1 MTETYDLAV
10 IGGGSGGLACAQR
23 AAEYGARVILME
35 SGRLGGTCVNVGCV
49 PKKIMW
55 NAATLAEHLHDA
67 REYGFDVS
75 TAGHDWAALKHKR
88 DAYIQRLN
96 QIYERNLANRKVE
109 LLRARARFIGPRRI
123 EAGGR
128 IVEAEHVVIATGGRP
143 LVPDIPGAS
152 LGITSDGFFDLEARP
167 HRVLI
172 VGSGYVAVE
181 LGGVFA
187 ALGSKLT
194 VAIRGATLLRDF
206 DVMLGSAAMRGLEEL
221 GASVCAMSVPAGVT
235 RLPNGALEL
244 ALEDGRKLGPFDCL
258 IWAIGRAPMLED
270 LGLEAGGVKLDLDG
284 YVANDAYQATNA
296 QGVYAIGDVS
306 GRLALTPV
314 AVAAGRRL
322 SDRVFG
328 GKAGR
333 HLDYHNVATVIF
345 GHPPLGT
352 VGLTEVEARAK
363 YGEDVRVYMAS
374 FVPLYYS
381 MSSRKPMTDMKLVT
395 VGPEERI
402 VGAHVAGQGADE
414 MMQGFAVAVRMGARK
429 SDFDDTVAIHPT
441 SAEELVT
448 MR

>member
-1 MTETYDLAV
+1 MADSYDLAV

-23 AAEYGARVILME
+23 AAQYGARVILTE
-35 SGRLGGTCVNVGCV
+35 PGRLGGTCVNVGCV

-55 NAATLAEHLHDA
+55 NAASLAEQLHDA
-67 REYGFDVS
+67 RDYGFDV
-75 TAGHDWAALKHKR
+75 AEAAHDWGSLKRKR
-88 DAYIQRLN
+88 DAYIVRLN
-96 QIYERNLANRKVE
+96 QIYERNLVNRKVE
-109 LLRARARFIGPRRI
+109 LLRARARFVGPRRL

-128 IVEAEHVVIATGGRP
+128 IIEAEHVVIATGGRP
-143 LVPDIPGAS
+143 LVPDIPGAG
-152 LGITSDGFFDLEARP
+152 LGITSDGFFELESRP
-167 HRVLI
+167 QRVAL
-172 VGSGYVAVE
+172 VGSGYISVE

-187 ALGSKLT
+187 ALGSKTTL
-194 VAIRGATLLRDF
+194 VLRGATVLRDF
-206 DVMLGSAAMRGLEEL
+206 DVMLSAASMRGLQAA
-221 GASVCAMSVPAGVT
+221 GAEVVATAVPQSLSRNAD
-235 RLPNGALEL
+235 GALEL
-244 ALEDGRKLGPFDCL
+244 VLQDGRRLGPFDCL
-258 IWAIGRAPMLED
+258 IWAIGRGPLVEG
-270 LGLEAGGVKLDLDG
+270 LGLEAAGVGLDADG
-284 YVANDAYQATNA
+284 YIANDAYQET
-296 QGVYAIGDVS
+296 GVPGIYALGDVS

-328 GKAGR
+328 GQAAR
-333 HLDYHNVATVIF
+333 HLDYSNVATVVF

-352 VGLTEVEARAK
+352 VGMTEVEARAK
-363 YGEDVRVYMAS
+363 HGDAVRVYMSS

-381 MSSRKPMTDMKLVT
+381 MSDRKPMTDMKLVT